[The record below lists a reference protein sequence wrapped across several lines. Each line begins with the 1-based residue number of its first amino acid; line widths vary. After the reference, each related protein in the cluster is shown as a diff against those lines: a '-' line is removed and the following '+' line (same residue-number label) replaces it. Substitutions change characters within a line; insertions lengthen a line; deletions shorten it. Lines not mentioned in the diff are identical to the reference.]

1 MTQEEYREEADR
13 LKREYNKRLWDLKV
27 MWAESNS
34 PFNKGDIIQ
43 RRQVGD
49 AFIIDKVTI
58 QTNSRGGLDLMY
70 EGRKLT
76 KKLEPMAKSVIIGE
90 PLSCEPILLKKAES

>member
-1 MTQEEYREEADR
+1 MTQEEYREEADA
-13 LKREYNKRLWDLKV
+13 LKREYNKRLFGLKV
-27 MWAESNS
+27 MWMESNS

-43 RRQVGD
+43 RRGVGD
-49 AFIIDKVTI
+49 AFIIDKVVI

-76 KKLEPMAKSVIIGE
+76 KKLEPMAKVVIIGE
-90 PLSCEPILLKKAES
+90 LLSCDPILIKKAES